1 MLKTTL
7 LPVSRVADGS
17 FPLSEELTPK
27 RALADQRSTQP
38 RVAQACFSGP
48 SAAVAAQRAQDS
60 AHGKNCWTQFPSCKG
75 DQGSKANTYKML
87 WGLTLVELR
96 SIATVGHQRR
106 QGAIWV
112 RELHSDASNCIP
124 PPSWP
129 SEIAYPARPNSLTCP
144 PRERRVSPPCEF
156 PAPDGKKMTS
166 ARWTCL

>member
-112 RELHSDASNCIP
+112 RELHSDASNCIDP
-124 PPSWP
+124 PPGPPKSH
-129 SEIAYPARPNSLTCP
+129 PARPNAGPVPRASDVSLHHANSRSRT
-144 PRERRVSPPCEF
+144 
-156 PAPDGKKMTS
+156 GKKMTP